1 MRANTKEKHEM
12 GRRFAI
18 LIAVAAA
25 GVMALGAQ
33 TAAANSEG
41 RTEGDARA
49 AFNAVAGAGF
59 TIADNHGAHEGAPI
73 GGIPSGTDEED
84 VLDVQNPEDVRI
96 YPGRSGFSYCAS
108 GWHVIFIAWWDDPQF
123 HDSHEDLFAY
133 LSAVDVQY
141 AWDGVPLVEE
151 RTAIKRFNVFGDDLF
166 FVAFGTFMPPG
177 SLSVGKHRLTT
188 TSFDPL
194 YEEENGTWSVRVNIL
209 PC

>member
-1 MRANTKEKHEM
+1 M
-12 GRRFAI
+12 GKRFAI
-18 LIAVAAA
+18 VIGLAAL

-33 TAAANSEG
+33 TAMANSVG

-59 TIADNHGAHEGAPI
+59 TVADNHGAHEGAPT
-73 GGIPSGTDEED
+73 GGIPSGTGED
-84 VLDVQNPEDVRI
+84 DVHSPEDVRI
-96 YPGRSGFSYCAS
+96 YPGRNGFSYCAS
-108 GWHVIFIAWWDDPQF
+108 GWHVIFIAWWDELQF
-123 HDSHEDLFAY
+123 HDSYEDLHAY

-141 AWDGVPLVEE
+141 AWDGHPLVEE
-151 RTAIKRFNVFGDDLF
+151 RTAIKRANFPFLEDAF

-177 SLSVGKHRLTT
+177 TLSVGKHRLTT

-194 YEEENGTWSVRVNIL
+194 YKEENGTWSVKVNIL